1 MVTEVWSLQEAK
13 NRFSAVVEAALAGR
27 PQLVTRRGKP
37 ATVVIAAADYERL
50 KALETLHQP
59 SLAELLL
66 ALPQDDEAFE
76 AAELEPR
83 PWQAELNH

>member
-1 MVTEVWSLQEAK
+1 MQDAK

-50 KALETLHQP
+50 KALEMLHQP

-66 ALPQDDEAFE
+66 DLPQDDEAFE

-83 PWQAELNH
+83 PWQAKPDH

>member
-1 MVTEVWSLQEAK
+1 MVSEVWSLQDAK

-50 KALETLHQP
+50 KALEMLHQP

-83 PWQAELNH
+83 PWQAYHDH